1 MNGSELKSLRERL
14 GFNQGQLAEYLNE
27 VTGRAYKGGT
37 VSVWEANKR
46 AIPAVVADSV
56 SALVVNAAMPNT
68 DMPDDL
74 NEIGIDTAPQNDGTE
89 QTSQSPMSSS
99 GIYTRACV
107 DLWGMI
113 AMMVSSAG
121 ALSKNAV
128 LMQDGFTIDADKQAL
143 GRAWGKLAESNET
156 FRKML
161 VSATSGGAYLEVILV
176 TSTTAGK
183 LFQNH
188 HARRPIEKDNAD
200 HRASVENQTT
210 GG

>member
-1 MNGSELKSLRERL
+1 MNGNELRGLRERL
-14 GFNQGQLAEYLNE
+14 GFNQQQLAEYLNE
-27 VTGRAYKGGT
+27 VTGRRYKGST
-37 VSVWEANKR
+37 VSTWESDKR
-46 AIPAVVADSV
+46 TIPAVVADSV
-56 SALVVNAAMPNT
+56 SALVV
-68 DMPDDL
+68 
-74 NEIGIDTAPQNDGTE
+74 IDTAPEGDGTE
-89 QTSQSPMSSS
+89 QTAQSPMSSS

-113 AMMVSSAG
+113 AMIVSSAG
-121 ALSKNAV
+121 ALSKSAA

-188 HARRPIEKDNAD
+188 HARRPIESENAD

>member
-1 MNGSELKSLRERL
+1 MNGNELRGLRERL
-14 GFNQGQLAEYLNE
+14 GFNQQQLAEYLNE
-27 VTGRAYKGGT
+27 VTGRSYKGST
-37 VSVWEANKR
+37 VSTWESDKR
-46 AIPAVVADSV
+46 TIPAVVAE
-56 SALVVNAAMPNT
+56 LR
-68 DMPDDL
+68 
-74 NEIGIDTAPQNDGTE
+74 EIGIDTAPEGDASE
-89 QTSQSPMSSS
+89 QTAQAPMSSS

-113 AMMVSSAG
+113 AMIVSSAG
-121 ALSKNAV
+121 ALSKSAA

-188 HARRPIEKDNAD
+188 HARRPIETENAD

>member
-1 MNGSELKSLRERL
+1 MNGSELRSLRERL

-27 VTGRAYKGGT
+27 VTGRSYKGGT
-37 VSVWEANKR
+37 VSTWEADKR
-46 AIPAVVADSV
+46 VIPAMVADSV
-56 SALVVNAAMPNT
+56 SALVVNASLPNS
-68 DMPDDL
+68 DPIEEL
-74 NEIGIDTAPQNDGTE
+74 REINIDTAPEGHSTE
-89 QTSQSPMSSS
+89 QNAQSPMSSS

-113 AMMVSSAG
+113 AMIVSSVG
-121 ALSKNAV
+121 ALSKSPA

-188 HARRPIEKDNAD
+188 HARRPIESENAD

>member
-1 MNGSELKSLRERL
+1 MNGNELRSLRELL
-14 GFNQGQLAEYLNE
+14 GFNQIQLAEYLNE
-27 VTGRAYKGGT
+27 VSGRSYRGST
-37 VSVWEANKR
+37 VSQWESDKR
-46 AIPAVVADSV
+46 SIPAVVADSV
-56 SALVVNAAMPNT
+56 SALVVNAAIPG
-68 DMPDDL
+68 DPLADL
-74 NEIGIDTAPQNDGTE
+74 ADLAADTAPEGDASE
-89 QTSQSPMSSS
+89 QTAQIPMSSS

-121 ALSKNAV
+121 ALSKNPA

-188 HARRPIEKDNAD
+188 HARRTIETENSD
-200 HRASVENQTT
+200 HRAGVENQQTPAS
-210 GG
+210 